1 MVPRRPYPT
10 DLSDAEWELLAPLIP
25 APKPG
30 GRPAVHERREI
41 VNALAYWVRAGC
53 AWRLLPHDLPPWQT
67 VYHYWRT
74 WRIEGRWE
82 HILVRLREHDR
93 IAGGRDPTP
102 SAGIIDS
109 QSVRATDRGGLHG
122 YDGGKKVPGV
132 KRHLL
137 VDTLGTVL
145 TACVSPASVND
156 RDGAVVLL
164 SRARELLRRLKHV
177 WADQGY
183 RGQDFIGWIL
193 DQFGVTVQIVAR
205 RDGGFRSTWAKEGTP
220 PRQVPRFALVPRRWV
235 VERTFAWLGKYR
247 RLAKDYEYLTA
258 TSENVIYLAM
268 SMILLHRHSGRSP

>member
-1 MVPRRPYPT
+1 
-10 DLSDAEWELLAPLIP
+10 
-25 APKPG
+25 
-30 GRPAVHERREI
+30 
-41 VNALAYWVRAGC
+41 
-53 AWRLLPHDLPPWQT
+53 
-67 VYHYWRT
+67 
-74 WRIEGRWE
+74 
-82 HILVRLREHDR
+82 
-93 IAGGRDPTP
+93 
-102 SAGIIDS
+102 
-109 QSVRATDRGGLHG
+109 LHG

-164 SRARELLRRLKHV
+164 SRAGEMLRRLKHV

-193 DQFGVTVQIVAR
+193 EQFGVTLQIVAR
-205 RDGGFRSTWAKEGTP
+205 RDGGFRSTWAGEDAP

-258 TSENVIYLAM
+258 TSENVIYLTM

>member
-10 DLSDAEWELLAPLIP
+10 DLTDAEWELLAPLIP
-25 APKPG
+25 AAKPG

-41 VNALAYWVRAGC
+41 VHALAYWVRAGC

-67 VYHYWRT
+67 VYHHWRI

-82 HILVRLREHDR
+82 QILARLREGER
-93 IAGGRDPTP
+93 VGGGRDPTP
-102 SAGIIDS
+102 GAGIIDS

-145 TACVSPASVND
+145 TACLSPASVND

-164 SRARELLRRLKHV
+164 SRARGILRRLKHV

-193 DQFGVTVQIVAR
+193 EQFGVTLQIVSR

-220 PRQVPRFALVPRRWV
+220 PRQVWRFSLVPRRWV
-235 VERTFAWLGKYR
+235 VERTSPGWASIAAWR
-247 RLAKDYEYLTA
+247 RT
-258 TSENVIYLAM
+258 TST
-268 SMILLHRHSGRSP
+268 